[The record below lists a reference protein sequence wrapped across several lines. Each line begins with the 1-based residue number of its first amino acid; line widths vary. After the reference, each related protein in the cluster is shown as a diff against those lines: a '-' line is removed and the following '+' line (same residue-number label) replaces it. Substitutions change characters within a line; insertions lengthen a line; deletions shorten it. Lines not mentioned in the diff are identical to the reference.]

1 MRPSVLGVL
10 VILASGLC
18 AMPLAAHAQQA
29 HKMPTIGVLWHAGS
43 AEEEAHYLIPFQE
56 ELAALGY
63 IQGRTI
69 NIRHTFAAE
78 QYERLNSHARKLA
91 NAPVDV
97 LVAVTRP
104 AALAAQRATS
114 TIPIIFILVPDPV
127 SSQLVQSLARPGGNI
142 TGLTNIGFELHGK
155 RLEFLKE
162 ATGLARVALL
172 INVSDPA
179 SARFNTE
186 AFHTAARALGIQLE
200 VVGVH
205 QPDELKD
212 AFDSIA
218 HQGLSA
224 VITGIDPML
233 WNERKQM
240 AELAVTRRIAVM
252 AQSGEMTRDGLLFS
266 YAANYPIIFRR
277 AAHYVDKILRGAKPQ
292 DIPVEQPTKFELIIN
307 LKTAK
312 AIGLTIPPTVL
323 FQADEVI
330 R

>member
-1 MRPSVLGVL
+1 MRPSVLGLL

-18 AMPLAAHAQQA
+18 AVPLVVHAQQA
-29 HKMPTIGVLWHAGS
+29 NKMPTIGVLWHAGS
-43 AEEEAHYLIPFQE
+43 AEEEAPYLVPFQE

-63 IQGRTI
+63 IEGRTI
-69 NIRHTFAAE
+69 HIRNTFAAE
-78 QYERLNSHARKLA
+78 QYERFNSHALELA

-127 SSQLVQSLARPGGNI
+127 GSQLVQSLARPGGNI
-142 TGLTNIGFELHGK
+142 TGLTHIGFELHGK
-155 RLEFLKE
+155 RLELLKE

-179 SARFNTE
+179 SARLNTE
-186 AFHTAARALGIQLE
+186 AFHTAARALGMQLE
-200 VVGVH
+200 VVGVR
-205 QPDELKD
+205 QPDDLKD

-218 HQGLSA
+218 HQGLRA

-240 AELAVTRRIAVM
+240 AELAVMRRIAVM

-266 YAANYPIIFRR
+266 YAANYPSIFRR

-292 DIPVEQPTKFELIIN
+292 DIPVEQPTKFELIVN
-307 LKTAK
+307 LKTAQ
-312 AIGLTIPPTVL
+312 ALGLTLPPMIL